1 MYIDT
6 CIGADPLEL
15 SRATTEEGE
24 KLPQFAI
31 ARDRGMRLLA
41 ITSLR
46 IILGLYG
53 DNGKENGN
61 YYNGVIRVLGLG
73 SLRHTHVSWSS
84 MQAHVKFAGDAPFN

>member
-6 CIGADPLEL
+6 CIAADPLEL

-46 IILGLYG
+46 IILGLYNVG
-53 DNGKENGN
+53 IMEKRMETTTM
-61 YYNGVIRVLGLG
+61 GLY
-73 SLRHTHVSWSS
+73 TFWV
-84 MQAHVKFAGDAPFN
+84 